1 MSSLFLRRQILL
13 GGIIAATAL
22 IVAAPVLAHEERQVA
37 GYDLEV
43 GLISEPVSV
52 GDRSGLEVHV
62 TKDDQPVEGLE
73 ATLAATVAFGAA
85 TRDLPISARDEE
97 PGWYESVFY
106 PTAAGP
112 YTFHLTG
119 TIEGTAIDES
129 FTSSPSGFDEVH
141 DLTSGQFPVTLPSV
155 TDVAAD
161 ARKGADLAS
170 EVTLALAAGVI
181 GVVLGVAALG
191 VALAGRRGK
200 PA

>member
-1 MSSLFLRRQILL
+1 MYA
-13 GGIIAATAL
+13 GGVLTATA
-22 IVAAPVLAHEERQVA
+22 VLLLAMPALGHEERQVA

-52 GDRSGLEVHV
+52 GDRSGLELHV

-73 ATLAATVAFGAA
+73 TTLAATVAFGTA
-85 TRDLPISARDEE
+85 TRALPISARDEA

-119 TIEGTAIDES
+119 TLEGAAIDES
-129 FTSSPSGFDEVH
+129 FTSSPTGFDEVH
-141 DLTSGQFPVTLPSV
+141 DLSSGQFPVTLPSV

-161 ARKGADLAS
+161 ARKGADAAS
-170 EVTLALAAGVI
+170 QVTLALAAGVL
-181 GVVLGVAALG
+181 GVVVGVAALG
-191 VALAGRRGK
+191 VALAGRRSK